1 MPKFICET
9 CGVQYSNSETP
20 PDECIICNEERQYVN
35 PSGQTWTTLEEMQA
49 SDSYENEISEIADNL
64 FMIQTKPAYAI
75 GQTAYLIQ
83 NKGFNLLWD
92 CITYLDVDTV
102 MRIKKAGGIDAI
114 ALSHPHYYSSQVE
127 WAETFDALIYIHED
141 DRQFVTRESER
152 IRYWHGDSLPLH
164 PTITL
169 HRLGGHFKGA
179 AIAHWNKDSGKL
191 FTGDIIRVA
200 ADRNWT
206 TFMYSY
212 PNFIPLSAKVV
223 ERMANQL
230 GQLSFEQLYDAFQ
243 RTVETEARQKVLNSA
258 ARYISALNDELADT

>member
-49 SDSYENEISEIADNL
+49 SGFYQNEISEITDNL
-64 FMIQTKPAYAI
+64 LMLQTKPKYAI
-75 GQTAYLIQ
+75 GQSAYLIQ

-92 CITYLDVDTV
+92 CITYLDEETI
-102 MRIKKAGGIDAI
+102 RQIKGKGGIDAI
-114 ALSHPHYYSSQVE
+114 ALSHPHYYASQVE

-141 DRQFVTRESER
+141 DRQFITRESER
-152 IRYWHGDSLPLH
+152 IRYWQGDSLALH

-169 HRLGGHFKGA
+169 HRIGGHFKGA
-179 AIAHWNKDSGKL
+179 AIAHWTKDNGKL
-191 FTGDIIRVA
+191 FTGDVIRVA
-200 ADRNWT
+200 ADRNWA

-212 PNFIPLSAKVV
+212 PNFIPLSSKVV
-223 ERMANQL
+223 KRMANQVK
-230 GQLSFEQLYDAFQ
+230 QLSFEQLYDAFQ
-243 RTVETEARQKVLNSA
+243 RVMEMDARQKVLNSA